1 MNEAGLAFEPLL
13 FLYYYHLCGRPHGK
27 HVRKNELF
35 EVAIRRWRSAAKF
48 GAESGKWVGDSQT
61 LVDRV
66 CGEGDGKG
74 GRGAIEEEEEET
86 EENK

>member
-13 FLYYYHLCGRPHGK
+13 FLCYYHLRGRPHGK

-66 CGEGDGKG
+66 CGEGVT
-74 GRGAIEEEEEET
+74 GRGGGINEEEET